1 MFDPLY
7 KDVAHIIVF
16 TTFKNMP
23 ENLFKGIKY
32 ARVSGLVF
40 RQDDKL
46 RMIRGVS
53 GRRFTS
59 NHYALLFD
67 EKNSTTLVDNPFPTE
82 SYFKSK
88 IKTYANSSVLP
99 YKARNIIHP
108 RSPSNRYLQFD
119 FVAIEHQSY
128 IIYSYNRIHKVAQFA
143 TRTLAFTIKFH
154 TRSPGGGIYGKSLN
168 LRTPTSVT
176 P

>member
-1 MFDPLY
+1 MNTIVKIFMESIYCQRDKHNRPINLGAFKTREDYTNILSFEIMFDPLY

-67 EKNSTTLVDNPFPTE
+67 EKNSTTLV
-82 SYFKSK
+82 
-88 IKTYANSSVLP
+88 
-99 YKARNIIHP
+99 
-108 RSPSNRYLQFD
+108 
-119 FVAIEHQSY
+119 
-128 IIYSYNRIHKVAQFA
+128 
-143 TRTLAFTIKFH
+143 
-154 TRSPGGGIYGKSLN
+154 
-168 LRTPTSVT
+168 
-176 P
+176 